1 MGKGEDYL
9 HFISSEWKAD
19 QPHLNS
25 RISTFLETLHSETRA
40 KRNNNSI
47 LDFNL
52 EHGTNSGFQFSK
64 IFKNEDF

>member
-25 RISTFLETLHSETRA
+25 RISIFLETLHSETRA
-40 KRNNNSI
+40 KRNNN
-47 LDFNL
+47 FNL
-52 EHGTNSGFQFSK
+52 EHGTNSGSQFSK
-64 IFKNEDF
+64 IFENEDF

>member
-25 RISTFLETLHSETRA
+25 RISTFLETLYSETWA
-40 KRNNNSI
+40 NNNSI
-47 LDFNL
+47 SDSDLG
-52 EHGTNSGFQFSK
+52 HGTNSCFQFSK
-64 IFKNEDF
+64 IFENEDF

>member
-40 KRNNNSI
+40 KRNNNFIS
-47 LDFNL
+47 DFNL
-52 EHGTNSGFQFSK
+52 EHGTNSGSQFSK
-64 IFKNEDF
+64 IFENEDF